1 MLKHDINNME
11 CQHFLNIFINILNKH
26 ALVNQKYLRAKEG
39 RFMTKNFHKVIMKRS
54 RLRNK
59 FLNDRTEMSQK
70 EYKKQRTFS
79 VNLLKKA
86 KKEHFANFDVNS
98 TLNNKKFWQI
108 VKLFSQ
114 IKLKLK
120 QVSNQLKITK

>member
-1 MLKHDINNME
+1 MLKRDINNME

-26 ALVNQKYLRAKEG
+26 ALVNQKYLRAKEW
-39 RFMTKNFHKVIMKRS
+39 RFMAKNFHKVIMKRS

>member
-1 MLKHDINNME
+1 
-11 CQHFLNIFINILNKH
+11 
-26 ALVNQKYLRAKEG
+26 
-39 RFMTKNFHKVIMKRS
+39 MKRS

-79 VNLLKKA
+79 VNLLKKV

>member
-1 MLKHDINNME
+1 MLKRDINNME

-70 EYKKQRTFS
+70 EYKKTTNFFRKPLEKSQKRTFC
-79 VNLLKKA
+79 
-86 KKEHFANFDVNS
+86 
-98 TLNNKKFWQI
+98 KF
-108 VKLFSQ
+108 
-114 IKLKLK
+114 
-120 QVSNQLKITK
+120 